1 MTNLSTENIRIRQ
14 AAKELTHQHFWRIL
28 GMLALTVFAPMA
40 FSVVVAAL
48 LALTQNET
56 LISLGSFV
64 MTVALALMEGGL
76 MLGLGSALLDLCRGE
91 QNVPVSR
98 VFSRMKDCHKGVGLN
113 LWVGLKIFLWALP
126 PYALAF
132 VLGLYIGMNSNS
144 TPSDASY
151 VLMMI
156 LPVLILI
163 LVCALVIPAVLR
175 YALSTYIL
183 VDKPETS
190 VFDCVK
196 QSKAMMQGH
205 KWQLFKLPIPIFLMM
220 LLIDLAVSVVLAVVF
235 TLLKLPATSIVCTS
249 IAALASFVA
258 SMYYMIRY
266 IVCAPLFYLKR
277 SEGAE

>member
-40 FSVVVAAL
+40 FSTVVVAL
-48 LALTQNET
+48 LALTRSET
-56 LISLGSFV
+56 LIALGSFV
-64 MTVALALMEGGL
+64 LTVALALMEGGL

-91 QNVPVSR
+91 QNVPASR
-98 VFSRMKDCHKGVGLN
+98 VFSRMNDCLRGIGLN

-132 VLGLYIGMNSNS
+132 VLGLYIGMNGIV
-144 TPSDASY
+144 SDASY

-196 QSKAMMQGH
+196 QSKAMMQGY
-205 KWQLFKLPIPIFLMM
+205 KWQLFKLPIPIFLML

-249 IAALASFVA
+249 IAALVSFAA
-258 SMYYMIRY
+258 SMYYTIRY
-266 IVCAPLFYLKR
+266 IVCYPLFYLKR